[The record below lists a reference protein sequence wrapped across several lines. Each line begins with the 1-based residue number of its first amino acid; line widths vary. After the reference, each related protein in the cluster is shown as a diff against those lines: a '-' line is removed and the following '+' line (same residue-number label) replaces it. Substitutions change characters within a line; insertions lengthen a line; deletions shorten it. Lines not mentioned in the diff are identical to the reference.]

1 MFAHYKVGVHVNDIH
16 GRIKPTDICDP
27 LRENRTSSEK
37 VKKHG
42 VKKNK
47 KKIMGE
53 FFFITSTITSN
64 LFLAV
69 PEVLALRTVSFIP
82 SVRFQNN
89 HSGRPF

>member
-1 MFAHYKVGVHVNDIH
+1 MYINIVLIN
-16 GRIKPTDICDP
+16 ICDP
-27 LRENRTSSEK
+27 LRENRTSSDK
-37 VKKHG
+37 VKKDG

-47 KKIMGE
+47 KIWGGGV
-53 FFFITSTITSN
+53 FITSTITSN

-89 HSGRPF
+89 HSDRPF

>member
-1 MFAHYKVGVHVNDIH
+1 MIM
-16 GRIKPTDICDP
+16 ICDP
-27 LRENRTSSEK
+27 LLENRTSSEK
-37 VKKHG
+37 VKKARRKKK
-42 VKKNK
+42 KKNV
-47 KKIMGE
+47 GGG

-89 HSGRPF
+89 HSDRPF